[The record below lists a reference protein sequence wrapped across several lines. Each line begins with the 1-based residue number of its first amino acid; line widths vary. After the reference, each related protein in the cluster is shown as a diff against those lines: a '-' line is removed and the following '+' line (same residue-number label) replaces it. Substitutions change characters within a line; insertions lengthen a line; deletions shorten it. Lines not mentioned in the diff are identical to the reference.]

1 MNTRARRSRAPKV
14 NPSDG
19 IVVEGAERYLWV
31 FPDGER
37 LVLAIPGLRGLKFS
51 IEEARAVGEMLI
63 HAADETVQ
71 QQIRAQG
78 GDNDASS
85 EESSAR
91 S

>member
-1 MNTRARRSRAPKV
+1 MTTRTRRSRAPKA
-14 NPSDG
+14 NRSDG

-31 FPDGER
+31 FPDGDR

-51 IEEARAVGEMLI
+51 IDEARAIGEMLI
-63 HAADETVQ
+63 QAADETVQ

-85 EESSAR
+85 EESSA
-91 S
+91 